1 MTPNAWCNPSGATP
15 HARHSACATASSL
28 STSRSHCAKSYVSL
42 RWQWGCTHISASELR
57 SWEQQPKKKQAEGE
71 TSAVQ
76 PGEGGAQH
84 SQDEAV
90 VPPLCARRADEAGCW
105 RRADGKMRTISLERL
120 QIPDTATARTA
131 PCQMSAGQ
139 EMRASSPRDTT
150 PRGHGWEWGGLQ
162 NDLRAWDFAAR
173 FQKVQVLQEEG
184 RVRLPACC
192 NAQVGW
198 KPSPNGGQR
207 NVSGEICSVSGT

>member
-1 MTPNAWCNPSGATP
+1 M
-15 HARHSACATASSL
+15 
-28 STSRSHCAKSYVSL
+28 
-42 RWQWGCTHISASELR
+42 
-57 SWEQQPKKKQAEGE
+57 
-71 TSAVQ
+71 VQ
-76 PGEGGAQH
+76 PGEGGTQH

-90 VPPLCARRADEAGCW
+90 VPPLCACRADEAGCW

-131 PCQMSAGQ
+131 LCQMSAGQ

-173 FQKVQVLQEEG
+173 FQKG
-184 RVRLPACC
+184 AGPP
-192 NAQVGW
+192 G
-198 KPSPNGGQR
+198 GGQGATPCLLQCAGGLETIPKWWPMQR
-207 NVSGEICSVSGT
+207 QW